1 MQKVN
6 LEYADD
12 FKPSD
17 KVTIESVY
25 KMMWDDKVVKEKLKQ
40 YARDNDAN
48 MFIKS
53 IFPDE
58 FRRILF
64 KCYMQNDQAFQRLM
78 NDDKFQESIM
88 NIMAKEFYKTL
99 NSDGSGEQKDTEAK
113 NG

>member
-40 YARDNDAN
+40 
-48 MFIKS
+48 
-53 IFPDE
+53 
-58 FRRILF
+58 
-64 KCYMQNDQAFQRLM
+64 
-78 NDDKFQESIM
+78 
-88 NIMAKEFYKTL
+88 
-99 NSDGSGEQKDTEAK
+99 
-113 NG
+113 